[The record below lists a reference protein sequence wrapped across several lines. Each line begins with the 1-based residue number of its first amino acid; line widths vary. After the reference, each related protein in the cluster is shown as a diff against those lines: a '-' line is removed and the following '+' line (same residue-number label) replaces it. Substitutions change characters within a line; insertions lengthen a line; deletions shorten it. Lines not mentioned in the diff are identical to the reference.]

1 VLLDPARRPRI
12 SPERFDLERFRR
24 FGLLGLVDQHP
35 TRETTDAFEVQLMP
49 LGTDDA
55 SDRWARLCELLAG
68 LVTQPEGGEPDAT
81 SCPVRAGFDGVA
93 GEGADDPEPA
103 CRHHALR

>member
-1 VLLDPARRPRI
+1 LLDPVERPRI
-12 SPERFDLERFRR
+12 SPERFDLERFGR
-24 FGLLGLVDQHP
+24 FGLLGLVDERP
-35 TRETTDAFEVQLMP
+35 TRRADDRFEVQVIP
-49 LGTDDA
+49 LGTEDA

-81 SCPVRAGFDGVA
+81 SCPVRAGIDGLA

-103 CRHHALR
+103 RGHHGLR